1 MGNTSIIFSLTIT
14 CLNSDE
20 IASPFAVLSDEEII
34 CMAIISDEPDREN
47 FSKESDEDDLIV
59 SKITLREAIN
69 APNTLLDFLESPG
82 CSGIAEQDKIQV
94 YRIQERLVN
103 ENMKL
108 KKKRQ
113 TIT

>member
-1 MGNTSIIFSLTIT
+1 
-14 CLNSDE
+14 
-20 IASPFAVLSDEEII
+20 
-34 CMAIISDEPDREN
+34 MAIISDEPDREN
-47 FSKESDEDDLIV
+47 CSEESDEDDLIV

-69 APNTLLDFLESPG
+69 ASNTLLDFLETPG
-82 CSGIAEQDKIQV
+82 CSGITEQDKIQV

-113 TIT
+113 TTLHDFFFLNYLI